1 MDLVK
6 LRAETVGSQARA
18 HFNNA
23 GSALPPTAVVQ
34 AQHAYLDLE
43 AKLGGY
49 EAVEQQQ
56 MALERPYA
64 ALAQMLSCEPDEIA
78 IVTSATT
85 AWQQVFFGLPFQR
98 GDRILTS
105 RAEYGSNYLAYIQ
118 VGNEEASRGGA
129 LESLIKER
137 PQKPVLIAVTH
148 VPTSSGRVYSAEAV
162 GRVAQREGITYLLDA
177 CQSIGQM
184 PLDVRALGCDYLTGT
199 GRKYL
204 RGPRGSGFLYA
215 SRKAMAKHEPAAL
228 DIHGAT
234 WTGEQD
240 YKLDPTAKRYE
251 VYEMSMAAKVGLG
264 VAVEY
269 ALNLGMPHIW
279 DRVCSLA
286 TLMRQKLEELP
297 GLELHDKGRQLCGI
311 ISFSLKSHSPAEVKA
326 ALASKGINI
335 SVSAAPSTLLDFRTL
350 LPTPALAASS
360 RATWPPAHGST
371 RVQSFSRLETS
382 AAPACSWTVASR
394 LSMER
399 ATASSRAVP
408 ASGKQS
414 SAWTAQRCPLKD
426 TCQTVFTKKPANI
439 RG

>member
-118 VGNEEASRGGA
+118 AMKRHHVEVSAIPEDDLGDIDVGA

-335 SVSAAPSTLLDFRTL
+335 SVSAAPSTLLDFRVRGLEAVARASVHYYNTGEEVD
-350 LPTPALAASS
+350 ALFEELKQLTMPHEH
-360 RATWPPAHGST
+360 RPQHG
-371 RVQSFSRLETS
+371 
-382 AAPACSWTVASR
+382 
-394 LSMER
+394 
-399 ATASSRAVP
+399 
-408 ASGKQS
+408 
-414 SAWTAQRCPLKD
+414 
-426 TCQTVFTKKPANI
+426 
-439 RG
+439 